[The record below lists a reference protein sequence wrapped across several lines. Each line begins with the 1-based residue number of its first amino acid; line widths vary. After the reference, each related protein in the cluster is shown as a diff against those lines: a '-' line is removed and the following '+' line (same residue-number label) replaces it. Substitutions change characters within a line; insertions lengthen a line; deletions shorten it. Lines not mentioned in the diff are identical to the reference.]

1 MRIAQEERGLVGKVI
16 VLWLVLVV
24 LVILAAIDAG
34 SIVLA
39 RVRTT
44 DVARDAAAA
53 GAEAFGDTGER
64 QEALRAALATV
75 ADRDEDARVQD
86 IQVTRRG
93 KVTVVLA
100 DRAATLVVGRFG
112 LLEDLRI
119 VTATEVSS
127 G

>member
-1 MRIAQEERGLVGKVI
+1 MRPHEDERGLVGKVI

-24 LVILAAIDAG
+24 LVILAAVDAG

-53 GAEAFGDTGER
+53 GAAAFDETGEPEAAR
-64 QEALRAALATV
+64 QATLAAV
-75 ADRDEDARVQD
+75 IDRDEDARVED
-86 IQVTRRG
+86 VRITKRG
-93 KVTVVLA
+93 KVTVVVS
-100 DRAATLVVGRFG
+100 DEATTILVGRFG
-112 LLEDLRI
+112 LLEDLKT
-119 VTATEVSS
+119 VTATEATR